1 MVGSQK
7 SHNVCT
13 LKRFL
18 GLMYTYMYHF
28 IPKYNDLSVI
38 LLSRLKLLFLYVL
51 VNIIACV

>member
-1 MVGSQK
+1 MVGSQY

-18 GLMYTYMYHF
+18 SLMYTYMYHF
-28 IPKYNDLSVI
+28 IPKYDLSVI
-38 LLSRLKLLFLYVL
+38 LLCRLKLLFLYVL